1 MPTVVRMQ
9 YALPDAQFL
18 NNLLTDDLILRYVK
32 DDYENGEQCIE
43 FYDTRD
49 WMLAASGFSLG
60 VTRSQEIPVSILNQ
74 GKRQSDSMPG
84 LYTGIEWIAPFT
96 DLAHCVSLLRG
107 RGAPEALETAIGHK
121 PLTRCFYTISRTKS
135 TTLYLPDRTRIDM
148 TFDNGELV
156 AENKRQP
163 VYALYLEL
171 LYGDKAPLFHY
182 CHQLSDH
189 FQLSPVLLSRH
200 QQALR
205 LLRSR

>member
-1 MPTVVRMQ
+1 MPTIVRMQ

-43 FYDTRD
+43 FYDTRE
-49 WMLAASGFSLG
+49 WSLSASGFSLG

-74 GKRQSDSMPG
+74 GKRVTGGMQG
-84 LYTGIEWIAPFT
+84 LYTGIEWVAPFT

-107 RGAPEALETAIGHK
+107 RGAPEAFERVVGEKA
-121 PLTRCFYTISRTKS
+121 LTRCFYTISRTKS

-156 AENKRQP
+156 AGEKRQP

-171 LYGDKAPLFHY
+171 LFGDEALLFNY
-182 CHQLSDH
+182 CRQLSDR

-205 LLRSR
+205 LMRSR

>member
-9 YALPDAQFL
+9 YALPNAQFL
-18 NNLLTDDLILRYVK
+18 NDLLTDDLILRYVK
-32 DDYENGEQCIE
+32 DDYETGEQCIE

-49 WMLAASGFSLG
+49 WTLSAAGFSLG
-60 VTRSQEIPVSILNQ
+60 ITRSQEIPVSILNQ
-74 GKRQSDSMPG
+74 GKRRAESMQG
-84 LYTGIEWIAPFT
+84 LYTGVEWVAPFT

-107 RGAPEALETAIGHK
+107 RGAPEAFEAAVGAQA
-121 PLTRCFYTISRTKS
+121 LTRCFYTISRTKS

-148 TFDNGELV
+148 SFDNGELV
-156 AENKRQP
+156 AGDKRQP

-171 LYGDKAPLFHY
+171 LYGDEAPLFHY
-182 CHQLSDH
+182 CRQLSEH